1 MNYRFDDEGNVLPPQ
16 PKSIYEI
23 NSYVKELIEEEALLQ
38 DIYAVGE
45 ISNFKH
51 HYATGHF
58 YLTLKDD
65 KSEIRAVMFRSYAS
79 RVKFKPTDGMKV
91 IVHGRIGVYQQG
103 GSYQFYIDSMQPDGV
118 GSLHLAYEQ
127 LKAKLDRE
135 GLFDASHKKE
145 LPKFP
150 SSIGIITSSTGA
162 AIRDIIKVATSRYP
176 CVKLVLFP
184 SLVQGADAP
193 SELIQGLEYFNIED
207 SVDVIII
214 GRGGGSLEDLW
225 AFNDEGLAR
234 AVYNSK
240 IPVVSAVGHE
250 IDFTICDFVAD
261 LRAATPSHAA
271 ELTTPNIVEIRNK
284 LDSFY
289 FKAKESIF
297 EKIEGFKS
305 EIEALSKSRC
315 LKNPLQMLDVPSLRL
330 SSLADKL
337 SASMTN
343 QTSQIR
349 ERFIN
354 ANSKLITLN
363 PMAVLS
369 RGYSVVLNDSGDV
382 LKSVDQVNLDE
393 NIVVVLKDGKISAS
407 VQKKDRS
414 NNHA

>member
-23 NSYVKELIEEEALLQ
+23 NTYVKGLIEEEALLQ

-79 RVKFKPTDGMKV
+79 KVKFKPQDGMKV
-91 IVHGRIGVYQQG
+91 IVHGRIGVYQQA
-103 GSYQFYIDSMQPDGV
+103 GSYQLYIDSMQPDGV

-127 LKAKLDRE
+127 LKARLDGE
-135 GLFDASHKKE
+135 GLFDPAHKKSIP
-145 LPKFP
+145 LYP

-162 AIRDIIKVATSRYP
+162 AVRDIIKVTTARYP

-193 SELIQGLEYFNIED
+193 RELINGIEYFNIVN

-234 AVYNSK
+234 AIFDSK
-240 IPVVSAVGHE
+240 IPVISAVGHE

-261 LRAATPSHAA
+261 VRAATPSHAA
-271 ELTTPNIVEIRNK
+271 ELATPNLTEIKYK
-284 LDSFY
+284 LSSFY
-289 FKAKESIF
+289 SKAKESIYD
-297 EKIEGFKS
+297 KINS
-305 EIEALSKSRC
+305 LRDEIETLSKSRC
-315 LKNPLQMLDVPSLRL
+315 LKNPLQMLDIPFLKL
-330 SSLADKL
+330 SNLADKL
-337 SASMTN
+337 GASMLN
-343 QTSQIR
+343 QASMVR
-349 ERFIN
+349 ERFLN
-354 ANSKLITLN
+354 ANSKLIALN
-363 PMAVLS
+363 PMSVLARGYGAVLNEKQK
-369 RGYSVVLNDSGDV
+369 VVKSIDDVDVNERITVILND
-382 LKSVDQVNLDE
+382 
-393 NIVVVLKDGKISAS
+393 GKLSAT
-407 VQKKDRS
+407 VQKKDRR
-414 NNHA
+414 NNDA